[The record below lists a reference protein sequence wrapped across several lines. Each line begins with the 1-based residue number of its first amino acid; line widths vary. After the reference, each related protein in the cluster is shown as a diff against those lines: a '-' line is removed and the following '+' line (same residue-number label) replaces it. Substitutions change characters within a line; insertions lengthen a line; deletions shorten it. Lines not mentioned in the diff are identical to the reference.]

1 MTRQPSTLQL
11 LFVLEPA
18 RLSGKKRRSLFAF
31 QDGRQPMSNKKILI
45 TGATG
50 ATGSSAIET
59 LLALNI
65 PVRAFV
71 HKRDV
76 RSEELSAQGVEV
88 VQGDLSDFEAV
99 SEALIGVTGAYFVY
113 PIQVPGL
120 LEATAFFAQAALE
133 QGVGAIVNMS
143 QASARRSAKSHAAQN
158 HWIAERLLDRSGV
171 PTTHLRPTLFAEWI
185 MYMAGAIRDKKILPL
200 AFGDARYAP
209 VAGEDLGRVIAAILK
224 DPAQHAGKTYPLYG
238 SREVSQYEIADM
250 LTQVLGNKITY
261 VPLEIE
267 SFKTLLK
274 ELGFTPYFQQHMGHV
289 CQDCLDGVFS
299 GTNDLVKK
307 LTGRE
312 PLGMMD
318 YIVKNEALFR
328 APVAVGT

>member
-1 MTRQPSTLQL
+1 
-11 LFVLEPA
+11 
-18 RLSGKKRRSLFAF
+18 
-31 QDGRQPMSNKKILI
+31 MSNKKILI

-59 LLALNI
+59 LLALKI

-71 HKRDV
+71 HKRDA
-76 RSEELSAQGVEV
+76 RSEQLSAQGVEI
-88 VQGDLSDFEAV
+88 VQGDLSDFEGV
-99 SEALIGVTGAYFVY
+99 SEALTGITGAYFVY

-171 PTTHLRPTLFAEWI
+171 PVTHLRPTLFAEWI

-250 LTQVLGNKITY
+250 LTQVLGSKITY
-261 VPLEIE
+261 IPLEIE
-267 SFKTLLK
+267 AFKTLLK
-274 ELGFTPYFQQHMGHV
+274 ELGFTPYFQQHMGCV

-328 APVAVGT
+328 APVAVRE